1 MTESVT
7 PLTGAGQATLGFQIR
22 GHFNLSIR
30 SIVSPF
36 VGTVT
41 VQRSWNNTDWFD
53 VDTFTSDTETYGYDP
68 EEVYYRA
75 EIKVGE
81 WTSGTVAIRFGDDRD
96 YTSRTVFLA

>member
-1 MTESVT
+1 MAESVT
-7 PLTGAGQATLGFQIR
+7 TLNLAGQATLGFQIR

-30 SIVSPF
+30 SVSTPF
-36 VGTVT
+36 AGTVT

-53 VDTFTSDTETYGYDP
+53 VDTFTSDIETYGYDP

-81 WTSGTVAIRFGDDRD
+81 WTSGTVAIRLGDDRD